1 MMKLSGPYHLPQFLD
16 QQIAALFQ
24 GGEIPAFDFSKPAGE
39 PALAPA
45 SSVSWVVFKNSVSLF
60 IGGIAAVIMEFA
72 LPGVRSVV
80 WDHYS
85 AASGNPGFIPM
96 KGESLDPT
104 KAPDLKE
111 AFNIGLELPADDP
124 EIVSGARFRALNLW
138 PEAPGFK
145 DTMLDFYNAVW
156 SLGKTL
162 HSAFATELGIES
174 DFFDDKLS
182 RSLATLRLLR
192 YPPRPAALDEGQLG
206 AGEHTDYECV
216 TLLATDEVGGREV
229 HSRDGRWLAAPYI
242 PDTFV
247 CNIGDCLM
255 RWTNDVYVSTPHRVV
270 SPPNRERY
278 SVAFFMGPN
287 PEAIV
292 ECLPGCATD
301 ETPAKYTPI
310 RGDDYLE
317 SRLNPTYEKS
327 GQVS

>member
-1 MMKLSGPYHLPQFLD
+1 MTDTIPVIDMKPLFEGGETGRKQVAG
-16 QQIAALFQ
+16 QIGEACRGIGFFYVAGHGVPAALREEVFAKAK
-24 GGEIPAFDFSKPAGE
+24 EFFDSPDELKR
-39 PALAPA
+39 
-45 SSVSWVVFKNSVSLF
+45 KSL
-60 IGGIAAVIMEFA
+60 
-72 LPGVRSVV
+72 
-80 WDHYS
+80 YS
-85 AASGNPGFIPM
+85 AASGNRGFIPM

-138 PEAPGFK
+138 PEVPGFK
-145 DTMLDFYNAVW
+145 DAMLDYYNAVW

-182 RSLATLRLLR
+182 RPLATLRLLH

-206 AGEHTDYECV
+206 AGEHTDYGCV
-216 TLLATDEVGGREV
+216 TLLATDEVGGLEV
-229 HSRDGRWLAAPYI
+229 RSRDGRWLTAPFI

-270 SPPNRERY
+270 SPPGRERY
-278 SVAFFMGPN
+278 SVAFFLDPN

-301 ETPAKYTPI
+301 EAPAKYPPI

-317 SRLNPTYEKS
+317 SRLNPTYEKT
-327 GQVS
+327 GLV